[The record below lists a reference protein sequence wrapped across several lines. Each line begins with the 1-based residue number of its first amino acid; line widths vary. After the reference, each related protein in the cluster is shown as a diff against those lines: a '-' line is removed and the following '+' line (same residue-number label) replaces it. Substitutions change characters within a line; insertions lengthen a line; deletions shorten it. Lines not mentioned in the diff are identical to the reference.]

1 MGNIIWLASYP
12 KSGNTW
18 MRALLHNLFTNARE
32 PLPLKEIGGGGIST
46 GATNLNWFQALDSRP
61 PEQWSVADIDR
72 MRAPAQKVI
81 ADAHQG
87 SVFVKIHAP
96 VMHVAGHPTV
106 NLSVSTGAIYIVRN
120 PLDVA
125 ISFAD
130 YAGLTLDRAIAIMA
144 THDLAV
150 PRKGV
155 YVNEVYGSWSQ
166 NVLSWTASP
175 GPGLHVV
182 RYEDLAEDPLEAL
195 RKVTAFLRLEASPE
209 RLERAVRH
217 ASFEELRRQEESAGF
232 IERSP
237 AQNRFFRSGKAGGWR
252 KVLSPEQVR
261 QIVVAHG
268 QQMARFGYIPEGYE
282 T

>member
-12 KSGNTW
+12 KFGNTW

-32 PLPLKEIGGGGIST
+32 PLPLNEIGGGGIST
-46 GATNLNWFQALDSRP
+46 GATNLNWFEVLDPRP

-81 ADAHQG
+81 ADAHKG

-96 VMHVAGHPTV
+96 VMQVAGHPTV
-106 NLSVSTGAIYIVRN
+106 NLSVSTGAIYILRN

-130 YAGLTLDRAIAIMA
+130 FVGITIDKAITLMA
-144 THDLAV
+144 THDLV
-150 PRKGV
+150 EPRKGV
-155 YVNEVYGSWSQ
+155 GINEVLGSWSQ
-166 NVLSWTASP
+166 NVVSWTARP
-175 GPGLHVV
+175 NPGLHVV
-182 RYEDLAEDPLEAL
+182 RYEDLTDDPVEAF
-195 RKVTAFLRLEASPE
+195 RKVTAFLRLDVSQE

-217 ASFEELRRQEESAGF
+217 ASFEELRIQEESAGF
-232 IERSP
+232 IERP
-237 AQNRFFRSGKAGGWR
+237 AAQKRFFRSGKAGGWR
-252 KVLSPEQVR
+252 DVLSTEQVR
-261 QIVVAHG
+261 RIVTAHS
-268 QQMARFGYIPEGYE
+268 QQMERFGYIPEGYE